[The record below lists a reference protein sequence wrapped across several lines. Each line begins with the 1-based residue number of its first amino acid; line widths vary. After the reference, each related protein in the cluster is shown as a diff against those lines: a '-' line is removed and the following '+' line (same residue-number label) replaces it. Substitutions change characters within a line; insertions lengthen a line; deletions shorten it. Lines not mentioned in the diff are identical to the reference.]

1 MSYNALNDRLE
12 EFSGKLYC
20 FLTINEVIEQGKPY
34 STHIQE
40 KPFRKPRITFSTFH
54 ATLTLEETL
63 KIIVFT
69 LAGFEVA
76 CYLYYT

>member
-1 MSYNALNDRLE
+1 MSYSALNDRLE

-20 FLTINEVIEQGKPY
+20 FFLTINEVIESKENH
-34 STHIQE
+34 THIQE

-63 KIIVFT
+63 KI
-69 LAGFEVA
+69 L
-76 CYLYYT
+76 